1 MDKIPIPSYET
12 TDLPSSVQRLSIHP
26 GLPLSNSS
34 RVTRSTSI
42 PSFSKSNTTK
52 HRCRSLVSLCLG
64 VLGRHLE
71 DVIEELS
78 EISVIFP
85 PDIKMTLLGIAKRR
99 GLLSDSVLLALV
111 DCSWELLDI
120 SGSDVT
126 DAGLQNVAETCL
138 HLKAVDVSRCNRLT
152 SKSICALLQKCHSLE
167 ILRCGGTPLSDFNAR
182 RCLDFL
188 KPKLNEVEEDSWE
201 ELDSKDI
208 TTGAWALRWLIWPSI
223 DEDSNDCLNLECPR
237 ISVNPSTLCHRG
249 VSVPREAL
257 PGIVLDAQVVEDI
270 DPKTW
275 TINAAPRLR
284 TLNEKKGSEP
294 GMIPKAELFR
304 LAFVER
310 DERLAPKRAKNM
322 RQHQRRAEREF
333 IKSDTG
339 AKSLFLASLAQKS
352 LRK

>member
-1 MDKIPIPSYET
+1 MDKVPISSYEA
-12 TDLPSSVQRLSIHP
+12 TDLSSSVQRLSIDP
-26 GLPLSNSS
+26 GPPLSNSS

-42 PSFSKSNTTK
+42 ASFSNSNATK

-71 DVIEELS
+71 DVIEDLS
-78 EISVIFP
+78 EIAVLFP

-126 DAGLQNVAETCL
+126 DAGLQNVAEMCL
-138 HLKAVDVSRCNRLT
+138 HLKAVDVSRCNQLT

-167 ILRCGGTPLSDFNAR
+167 ILRCGGTRLSDFNAR

-208 TTGAWALRWLIWPSI
+208 TTGARALRWLIWPSI
-223 DEDSNDCLNLECPR
+223 DKDSSDCLNLECPR
-237 ISVNPSTLCHRG
+237 ISVNPSTLCYRG

-257 PGIVLDAQVVEDI
+257 PGIDLDAQIVGDI

-275 TINAAPRLR
+275 TINAASRLK

-294 GMIPKAELFR
+294 GMLPKAELFR

-333 IKSDTG
+333 IRSDTS